1 MNEHNIKSTRRPGD
15 DGVLVRAFQAG
26 NRAAFDRLVLKH
38 KDKVFNLCY
47 WFLGDYHEANDSA
60 QDAFLR
66 AYQSLMKFRSES
78 TFSTWLYRI
87 AVNTCKNR
95 LKSSD
100 YRRKKKMVWLDNP
113 ANSEARSTAVE
124 IEDESPSPLI
134 ELEKKERLALIK
146 RAINTLPTEQKSV
159 VVLRDIEGLSYD
171 DVSSITGLNLG
182 TVKSRLARARLGLRK
197 KLGGAHP

>member
-100 YRRKKKMVWLDNP
+100 YRRKKKMVSLDNP

>member
-1 MNEHNIKSTRRPGD
+1 MNEHNIKSTRRPED
-15 DGVLVRAFQAG
+15 DAVLIRAFQAG
-26 NRAAFDRLVLKH
+26 NKAAFDELVLNH
-38 KDKVFNLCY
+38 KDKLFNLCY

-66 AYQSLMKFRSES
+66 AYLSLMKFRLES

-95 LKSSD
+95 LKSSE

-113 ANSEARSTAVE
+113 ANSEGRGAPVE

-146 RAINTLPTEQKSV
+146 RAINTLPTEQKAV

-171 DVSSITGLNLG
+171 DVASITGVNLG
-182 TVKSRLARARLGLRK
+182 TVKSRLARARLGLKK
-197 KLGGAHP
+197 KLWSALP

>member
-1 MNEHNIKSTRRPGD
+1 MKEKDKKSTRRPED
-15 DGVLVRAFQAG
+15 DAILVRAFQAG
-26 NRAAFDRLVLKH
+26 DKAAFDELVLNH
-38 KDKVFNLCY
+38 KDKLFNMCH
-47 WFLGDYHEANDSA
+47 WFLGDHHEANDSA
-60 QDAFLR
+60 QDAFLK
-66 AYQSLMKFRSES
+66 AYISLMKFRLES

-95 LKSSD
+95 LKSSE

-113 ANSEARSTAVE
+113 ANSEGRGAAVE

-146 RAINTLPTEQKSV
+146 RAINTLPTEQKAV

-171 DVSSITGLNLG
+171 DVASITGVNLG

-197 KLGGAHP
+197 KLGSAHP

>member
-1 MNEHNIKSTRRPGD
+1 MNEHNVKSTRRPGD

-95 LKSSD
+95 LKSSE

-113 ANSEARSTAVE
+113 ANSEGRGAAVE

-146 RAINTLPTEQKSV
+146 RAINTLPTEQKAV

-171 DVSSITGLNLG
+171 DVASITGVNLG

-197 KLGGAHP
+197 KLCSAHP

>member
-1 MNEHNIKSTRRPGD
+1 MNEHNIKSTRRPED
-15 DGVLVRAFQAG
+15 DAGLIRAFQAG
-26 NRAAFDRLVLKH
+26 NKAAFDELVLNH
-38 KDKVFNLCY
+38 KDKLFNLCY

-66 AYQSLMKFRSES
+66 AYLSLMKFRLES

-95 LKSSD
+95 LKSSE

-113 ANSEARSTAVE
+113 ANSEGRGTAVE

-134 ELEKKERLALIK
+134 EVEKKERLALIK
-146 RAINTLPTEQKSV
+146 RAINTLPTEQKAV

-171 DVSSITGLNLG
+171 DVASITGVNLG

-197 KLGGAHP
+197 KLGSAHS